1 MMRRTQSLIL
11 ALALLPQP
19 ALSGCG
25 PAPTDPGPG
34 GVSVEDARELDRA
47 AEKLDAQ
54 QANPPLFPEKDEA
67 AEDAQR

>member
-1 MMRRTQSLIL
+1 
-11 ALALLPQP
+11 
-19 ALSGCG
+19 
-25 PAPTDPGPG
+25 
-34 GVSVEDARELDRA
+34 VEDARELDRA

>member
-11 ALALLPQP
+11 ALALLQLP

-25 PAPTDPGPG
+25 PAPTDPGHG

-54 QANPPLFPEKDEA
+54 QVNPPLFPEKDEA